1 MHSFSLRREDLSRL
15 RASELLIDVH
25 QGQIDSPLKGSGN
38 FAMRPTVNDIAREAG
53 VSLATVDRVL
63 NARPG
68 VREKTIKAVN
78 DAIARLGY
86 VRDLTAANLARS
98 RSYRMAAVLPDTESQ
113 FVQSL
118 AHALTDAGQVAA
130 MARIELTLV
139 RFPAEDPHA
148 LAALLADLP
157 DRGFAGVALMA
168 PETPVLRDAVRGL
181 RARGLPVVALVS
193 DLPNTGRDHFVGI
206 DNRAAGRTAGV
217 LMGRFLGGGP
227 GQVLVLGSSLLA
239 RDMVERRR
247 GFDEVMLRDF
257 PGIDVLQSLETH
269 GSGRTLRQV
278 VTEMLTNVPD
288 ARGIYAMGDGHRA
301 LTQVLEELG
310 LSGKLTVICHEL
322 TPHARKALEGGDI
335 TAVITQ
341 NLGHLARSTLR
352 VLRAKA
358 DNLPLDAGQEQIRIE
373 IVLRENL
380 PARPDVLVD
389 AGSESTEAAA

>member
-1 MHSFSLRREDLSRL
+1 MKQIPQAIRQTRVEI
-15 RASELLIDVH
+15 LIDVP
-25 QGQIDSPLKGSGN
+25 QPATDSRLTGLREQSV
-38 FAMRPTVNDIAREAG
+38 RPTVNDIAREAG

-68 VREKTIKAVN
+68 VRDKTIRAVN
-78 DAIARLGY
+78 EAIAKLGY

-98 RSYRMAAVLPDTESQ
+98 RSYQMAVVLPDTESQ
-113 FVQSL
+113 FIQGL
-118 AHALTDAGQVAA
+118 AVALAEAGSQAA
-130 MARIELTLV
+130 TSRIDLRLL

-148 LAALLADLP
+148 LAALLAGLP
-157 DRGFAGVALMA
+157 ARGYAGVALMA

-193 DLPNTGRDHFVGI
+193 DLPNTGRDHFIGI
-206 DNRAAGRTAGV
+206 DNAAAGRTAGV

-227 GQVLVLGSSLLA
+227 AQVMVIGQSLLA
-239 RDMVERRR
+239 RDMIERRR

-257 PGIDVLQSLETH
+257 PAVEVLPSLETH
-269 GSGRTLRQV
+269 GSGRLLRQV
-278 VTEMLTNVPD
+278 VAETLANAPGV
-288 ARGIYAMGDGHRA
+288 RGIYAMGNGHRS
-301 LTQVLEELG
+301 LTQVIDEMG
-310 LSGKLTVICHEL
+310 LSRRLTVICHEL
-322 TPHARKALEGGDI
+322 TPHVRAALEAGTV

-358 DNLPLDAGQEQIRIE
+358 DHLPLDAGQEQIRIE

-380 PARPDVLVD
+380 PSAPDS
-389 AGSESTEAAA
+389 AGQNDAAAA

>member
-1 MHSFSLRREDLSRL
+1 
-15 RASELLIDVH
+15 
-25 QGQIDSPLKGSGN
+25 
-38 FAMRPTVNDIAREAG
+38 MRPTVNDIAREAG

-68 VREKTIKAVN
+68 VRDKTIRAVN

-98 RSYRMAAVLPDTESQ
+98 RSYRMAVLLPDTESQ
-113 FVQSL
+113 FVQAL
-118 AHALTDAGQVAA
+118 ADALAEAGSVAA
-130 MARIELTLV
+130 TSRIDLRVL

-148 LAALLADLP
+148 LAAVLSGLP
-157 DRGFAGVALMA
+157 GRGFDGVALMA

-193 DLPNTGRDHFVGI
+193 DLPNTGRDHFVGV
-206 DNRAAGRTAGV
+206 DNCAAGRTAGV
-217 LMGRFLGGGP
+217 LMGRFLGSGP
-227 GQVLVLGSSLLA
+227 SQVMVIGQSLLA
-239 RDMVERRR
+239 RDMIERRR

-257 PGIDVLQSLETH
+257 PRIEVLPSLETH
-269 GSGRTLRQV
+269 GSERTLRQV
-278 VTEMLTNVPD
+278 VAETLANAPAV
-288 ARGIYAMGDGHRA
+288 RGIYAMGNGHRA
-301 LTQVLEELG
+301 LTQLIEEND

-322 TPHARKALEGGDI
+322 TPHVRSALEAGTV

-358 DNLPLDAGQEQIRIE
+358 DNLPLDEGQEQIRIE

-380 PARPDVLVD
+380 PPTPDSAPAR
-389 AGSESTEAAA
+389 TEAAA